1 MSLPRVLKNFNQ
13 FQDGAGWQG
22 ETNSVTLPKLTR
34 KMEEIINAGMAAPT
48 KVDLG
53 MEAIQATITT
63 NGYRLDALSAFGA
76 TTVDAVGLRFMG
88 AYQNDATGQPDAVEV
103 YMRGRYSEIDPGD
116 AKAQSVSEWK
126 YTFECAVYRLTVNG
140 QEIIFIDNLANV
152 VRINGVD
159 IKTAERA
166 ALGQW

>member
-1 MSLPRVLKNFNQ
+1 MSLPRVLKNFNH
-13 FQDGAGWQG
+13 FQDGAGWTG
-22 ETNSVTLPKLTR
+22 ETNSVTLSKLTR
-34 KMEEIINAGMAAPT
+34 KMEPVINGGMALPT

-53 MEAIQATITT
+53 MDELQVTVTT

-76 TTVDAVGLRFMG
+76 TTVDAVGWRFMG
-88 AYQNDATGQPDAVEV
+88 AYQNDATGQLDAVEV

-116 AKAQSVSEWK
+116 AKAQTVSEWK
-126 YTFECAVYRLTVNG
+126 YTFEPAVYRISING
-140 QEIIFIDNLANV
+140 LEVIFIDSLANV

-159 IKTAERA
+159 IKAAERA